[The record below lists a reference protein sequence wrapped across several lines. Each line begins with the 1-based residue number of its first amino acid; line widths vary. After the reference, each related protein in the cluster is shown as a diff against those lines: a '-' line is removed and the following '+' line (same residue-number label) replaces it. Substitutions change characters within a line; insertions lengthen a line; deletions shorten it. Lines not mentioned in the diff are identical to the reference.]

1 MRSNIRE
8 KDMNVNEYNLK
19 VAELEFEQSNT
30 MLNWM
35 GNLAKTLFTT
45 LIMINGGAIIS
56 LLTFVGNSKSIN
68 RFPDLWILAFGC
80 FSVGVVSVV
89 LAMCFAFF
97 TQKIFREGLDKD
109 IMLGKET
116 DVNIRNKKGINMR
129 NCAIGSTVGS
139 ILLFV
144 VGVILAVI
152 ALRNSI

>member
-1 MRSNIRE
+1 M
-8 KDMNVNEYNLK
+8 
-19 VAELEFEQSNT
+19 
-30 MLNWM
+30 
-35 GNLAKTLFTT
+35 
-45 LIMINGGAIIS
+45 
-56 LLTFVGNSKSIN
+56 
-68 RFPDLWILAFGC
+68 
-80 FSVGVVSVV
+80 V